1 MCGIA
6 GIYRFDPSAQVDPA
20 LLDRMTDAL
29 SHRGP
34 DGRGVHIEGPL
45 GLGHRR
51 LSIIDL
57 SADAA
62 QPLCNENGTVWV
74 TFNGEIYNYRELRA
88 ELISKGHTFRSQ
100 SDTEVLVHL
109 YEEAGQR
116 MLERLRGMFAFALWD
131 RRQRR
136 LLLARDRFGQK
147 PLYYRLTPQGLHFGS
162 EIKAILEDPEVARE
176 PDLEAIDAFLT
187 YGYVPTPKTA
197 FSGIHKLPA
206 AHHLTIEQNG
216 RHAIARYW
224 RLPLT
229 PKQEVAPTAAG
240 LTQVEER
247 VLELLDE
254 STKLRMISDVPLGAF
269 LSGGIDSSAVV
280 ASMAA
285 TADAS
290 GAPVRTFCI
299 GFAESGFDESTHAE
313 TVARHLGTDHQTLR
327 LDPGAFDELQR
338 VAWHYGE
345 PFADASCLPT
355 FALSRLAR
363 QHVTVALT
371 GDGGDEL
378 FGGYRRYVATQR
390 EEWLRGAFAPLKAA
404 ARNRLILAI
413 LRRGGRKALA
423 NELEHNRQRQ
433 GLSAPDLY
441 ITRLEAASPELKS
454 ALYSRSLHDVTAAS
468 DPRALVRQAISSSHG
483 TTLAERCTDADGT
496 TYLPDDILVK
506 VDVASMAHGLECRAP
521 LLDHLLAEYVA
532 GLPFKLKIAG
542 SRRKAILK
550 GAVGRR
556 LPAEIVA
563 RRKKGFSI
571 PLKNWFQGR
580 TDELLRETL
589 LSTRARQ
596 RGYFEAPAVEALLDE
611 HGRGLANHQ
620 APLFSLLM
628 LELWHTLWIDTP
640 QATTVQTTT
649 TRGASTP

>member
-6 GIYRFDPSAQVDPA
+6 GILRFESGAQIDPA
-20 LLDRMTDAL
+20 LLDRMTDVLA
-29 SHRGP
+29 HRGP
-34 DGRGVHIEGPL
+34 DGRGVHIDGPV

-57 SADAA
+57 SPDAA
-62 QPLCNENGTVWV
+62 QPLCNEDGTVWV

-88 ELISKGHTFRSQ
+88 ELLGKGHSFRSQ

-109 YEEAGQR
+109 YEEMGPR
-116 MLERLRGMFAFALWD
+116 MVERLRGMFAFALWD
-131 RRQRR
+131 GRQQR

-147 PLYYRLTPQGLHFGS
+147 PLYYRLTSQGLHFGS
-162 EIKAILEDPEVARE
+162 EIKAILEDPEVTRE
-176 PDLEAIDAFLT
+176 PDLEALDAFLT
-187 YGYVPTPKTA
+187 YGYVPSPRTA
-197 FSGIHKLPA
+197 FSGIHKLPP
-206 AHHLTIEQNG
+206 AHQLTIEQSG
-216 RHAIARYW
+216 RHTIKRYW
-224 RLPLT
+224 QLPLT
-229 PKQEVAPTAAG
+229 PKQEVAPTTAG
-240 LTQVEER
+240 LARVGER
-247 VLELLDE
+247 LLELLDE
-254 STKLRMISDVPLGAF
+254 ATKLRMISDVPLGAF

-280 ASMAA
+280 ASMCA
-285 TADAS
+285 TAEAG

-299 GFAESGFDESTHAE
+299 GFAESGFDESVHAQ
-313 TVARHLGTDHQTLR
+313 TVAGHLGTDHKTLQ

-338 VAWHYGE
+338 IAWHYGE

-390 EEWLRGAFAPLKAA
+390 EEWLRGTIAPLRAA
-404 ARNRLILAI
+404 ARNRLVLAI

-433 GLSAPDLY
+433 ALTAPDLY
-441 ITRLEAASPELKS
+441 ISRIEAASPELKS
-454 ALYSRSLHDVTAAS
+454 RLYSSKLRDATGAS
-468 DPRALVRQAISSSHG
+468 DPRDVVRQAIAASRG
-483 TTLAERCTDADGT
+483 TTLAERCADADAA

-521 LLDHLLAEYVA
+521 LLDHVLAEYVA
-532 GLPFKLKIAG
+532 ALPFHLKIDG
-542 SRRKAILK
+542 SERKAILK
-550 GAVGRR
+550 RAVAGR

-580 TDELLRETL
+580 SDELLRETL
-589 LSTRARQ
+589 LSSRARQ
-596 RGYFEAPAVEALLDE
+596 RGYFEPTAVEALIDDHA
-611 HGRGLANHQ
+611 HGRANHQ

-628 LELWHTLWIDTP
+628 LELWHTLWIDAP
-640 QATTVQTTT
+640 QAATV
-649 TRGASTP
+649 RGATTERISTP